1 MGFQMFYYEKYKL
14 KVTKLFTQIIFFFLM
29 LVLFSCGKGKNNKE
43 EPENFLLDKSLLGIE
58 VVDVDLGIKFNP
70 PVNWNLRQTMVSRK
84 IESRGDISNP
94 NSSFIYQPTYVFF
107 NDSTGALLSIGKV
120 ISSDTTLLGS
130 AKINYYKGL
139 ISAKTPK
146 DNLSTTSFV
155 SSRIYF
161 SQFKIQKENLI
172 SFKLIFEN
180 LKGEI
185 IQFDYSIR
193 SDYLEGLQHSI
204 KSSISSIHFM

>member
-1 MGFQMFYYEKYKL
+1 MGFQMFYSKKYNFKI
-14 KVTKLFTQIIFFFLM
+14 TKLFAQVISFFLM
-29 LVLFSCGKGKNNKE
+29 LVLFSCGKGKNNNE
-43 EPENFLLDKSLLGIE
+43 EQENFSVDKSLLGIE
-58 VVDVDLGIKFNP
+58 VVDADLGIKFNS
-70 PVNWNLRQTMVSRK
+70 PVNWNLRQTMISRK

-94 NSSFIYQPTYVFF
+94 GSSFIYQPTYVFF

-120 ISSDTTLLGS
+120 ITSDSTLS
-130 AKINYYKGL
+130 RSEKINYYKGL

-146 DNLSTTSFV
+146 NILSSTSFIN
-155 SSRIYF
+155 SKIYF

-193 SDYLEGLQHSI
+193 SDYLDGMQQSI
-204 KSSISSIHFM
+204 KSSIGSIRFM